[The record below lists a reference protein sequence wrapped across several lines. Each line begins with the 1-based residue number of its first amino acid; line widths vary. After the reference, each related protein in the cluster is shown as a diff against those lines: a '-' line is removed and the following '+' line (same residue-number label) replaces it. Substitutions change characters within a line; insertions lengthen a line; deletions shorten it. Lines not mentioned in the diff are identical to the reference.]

1 MATIKEL
8 KELAL
13 HSVRGTAP
21 ETYELGT
28 VDEAL
33 RGEIAKMCD
42 SVNNFM
48 RNRYDIYDIIITV
61 ADEVVPAKTYDV
73 LGQFAEI
80 KSVPQGQK
88 ALFRVNGLG
97 RNRAKKFLTQ
107 VGLSGLYETFR
118 LDSSTF
124 ELGGKA
130 IGGAASI
137 DFERFLDGA
146 DNMADLMDI
155 ITEGLTDAVFGE
167 VQKCLVAAINA
178 VGSPDANKVIDSA
191 FNGDNMFKLV
201 STVKVYGGNAVIF
214 ATPEFVGEMGPDA
227 IAPNTYHDDDI
238 DAIHKTG
245 RIKIFRGTPIVEI
258 PQSFVD
264 ENNVQTWI
272 NPQNAYILPTGKEK
286 VVKIAMEGGTQMY
299 DVINP
304 DQSIEIHTYR
314 KIGVGILAF
323 NNWGVYQN
331 TEETYARDDEGRVMR
346 DLLGNPVVMKN
357 GTYTCYPGDS

>member
-1 MATIKEL
+1 MATIAEL
-8 KELAL
+8 KEFAL

-33 RGEIAKMCD
+33 RGEIAKLCG

-167 VQKCLVAAINA
+167 VQKALVAAFN
-178 VGSPDANKVIDSA
+178 VMPDTNK
-191 FNGDNMFKLV
+191 
-201 STVKVYGGNAVIF
+201 STNSTFIPKEMLRIVNVVKAYGGNAVIF

-286 VVKIAMEGGTQMY
+286 VVKIVFEGNTQVW
-299 DVINP
+299 DLKNP
-304 DQSIEIHTYR
+304 DNSMEIHTYK
-314 KIGVGILAF
+314 KIGTAIMTYH
-323 NNWGVYQN
+323 NWGIYQN
-331 TEETYARDDEGRVMR
+331 TGIANNSYDPYGF
-346 DLLGNPVVMKN
+346 
-357 GTYTCYPGDS
+357 

>member
-1 MATIKEL
+1 M
-8 KELAL
+8 
-13 HSVRGTAP
+13 
-21 ETYELGT
+21 
-28 VDEAL
+28 
-33 RGEIAKMCD
+33 
-42 SVNNFM
+42 
-48 RNRYDIYDIIITV
+48 
-61 ADEVVPAKTYDV
+61 
-73 LGQFAEI
+73 
-80 KSVPQGQK
+80 
-88 ALFRVNGLG
+88 
-97 RNRAKKFLTQ
+97 
-107 VGLSGLYETFR
+107 SGLYETFR

-167 VQKCLVAAINA
+167 VQKALVAAFN
-178 VGSPDANKVIDSA
+178 VMPDTNK
-191 FNGDNMFKLV
+191 
-201 STVKVYGGNAVIF
+201 STNSTFIAKEMLRIVNVVKAYGGNAVIF

-286 VVKIAMEGGTQMY
+286 VVKIVFEGNTQVW
-299 DVINP
+299 DLKNP
-304 DQSIEIHTYR
+304 DNSMEIHTYK
-314 KIGVGILAF
+314 KIGTAIMTYH
-323 NNWGVYQN
+323 NWGIYQN
-331 TEETYARDDEGRVMR
+331 TGIANNSYDPYGF
-346 DLLGNPVVMKN
+346 
-357 GTYTCYPGDS
+357 

>member
-1 MATIKEL
+1 MATIAEL

-21 ETYELGT
+21 ANYELGT

-61 ADEVVPAKTYDV
+61 ADEVVPAKTFDV

-155 ITEGLTDAVFGE
+155 VTEGLTDAVFGE
-167 VQKCLVAAINA
+167 VQKALVAAFN
-178 VGSPDANKVIDSA
+178 VMPDTNK
-191 FNGDNMFKLV
+191 
-201 STVKVYGGNAVIF
+201 STNSTFIPKEMLRIVNVVKAYGGNAVIF

-286 VVKIAMEGGTQMY
+286 VVKIVFEGNTQVW
-299 DVINP
+299 DLKNP
-304 DQSIEIHTYR
+304 DNSMEIHTYK
-314 KIGVGILAF
+314 KIGTAIMTYH
-323 NNWGVYQN
+323 NWGIYQN
-331 TEETYARDDEGRVMR
+331 TGIANNSYDPYGF
-346 DLLGNPVVMKN
+346 
-357 GTYTCYPGDS
+357 

>member
-1 MATIKEL
+1 
-8 KELAL
+8 
-13 HSVRGTAP
+13 
-21 ETYELGT
+21 
-28 VDEAL
+28 
-33 RGEIAKMCD
+33 MCD

-61 ADEVVPAKTYDV
+61 ADEVVPAKTFDV

-97 RNRAKKFLTQ
+97 KNRAKKFLTQ

-167 VQKCLVAAINA
+167 VQKALVAAFN
-178 VGSPDANKVIDSA
+178 VMPDTNK
-191 FNGDNMFKLV
+191 
-201 STVKVYGGNAVIF
+201 STNSTFIPKEMLRIVNVVKAYGGNAVIF

-286 VVKIAMEGGTQMY
+286 VVKIVFEGNTQVW
-299 DVINP
+299 DLKNP
-304 DQSIEIHTYR
+304 DNSMEIHTYK
-314 KIGVGILAF
+314 KIGTAIMTYH
-323 NNWGVYQN
+323 NWGIYQN
-331 TEETYARDDEGRVMR
+331 TGIANNSYDPYGF
-346 DLLGNPVVMKN
+346 
-357 GTYTCYPGDS
+357 

>member
-21 ETYELGT
+21 AEYTVGT

-48 RNRYDIYDIIITV
+48 RNRYDIYDIIITA
-61 ADEVVPAKTYDV
+61 ADEVVPAKTFEV

-88 ALFRVNGLG
+88 ALFRTPVMGK
-97 RNRAKKFLTQ
+97 NRAKKFLTQ

-167 VQKCLVAAINA
+167 VQKALVAAFK
-178 VGSPDANKVIDSA
+178 VMPDTNKHTDSTFDA
-191 FNGDNMFKLV
+191 KEMLRIVNV
-201 STVKVYGGNAVIF
+201 VKAYGGNAIIF
-214 ATPEFVGEMGPDA
+214 ATPEFVSEMGPDA
-227 IAPNTYHDDDI
+227 IVPAVNGAQGVYHQDDI

-264 ENNVQTWI
+264 DNNVQTWI
-272 NPQNAYILPTGKEK
+272 NPQYAYILPAGKEK
-286 VVKIAMEGGTQMY
+286 VVKIVFEGNTQVW
-299 DVINP
+299 DLKNP
-304 DQSIEIHTYR
+304 DNSMEIHTY
-314 KIGVGILAF
+314 KKVGTAIMTY
-323 NNWGVYQN
+323 NNWGIYHN
-331 TEETYARDDEGRVMR
+331 EGIDDHSYDPYGF
-346 DLLGNPVVMKN
+346 
-357 GTYTCYPGDS
+357 

>member
-8 KELAL
+8 KDLAL

-21 ETYELGT
+21 ENYTVGT

-61 ADEVVPAKTYDV
+61 ADEVVPAKTFDV

-80 KSVPQGQK
+80 KTVPQGQK

-155 ITEGLTDAVFGE
+155 VTEGLTDAVFGE
-167 VQKCLVAAINA
+167 VQKALVAAFEVMPETNKHTNSTFNA
-178 VGSPDANKVIDSA
+178 KE
-191 FNGDNMFKLV
+191 MLRLV
-201 STVKVYGGNAVIF
+201 NVVKAYGGNAVIF
-214 ATPEFVGEMGPDA
+214 ATPEFIGEMGPDA

-264 ENNVQTWI
+264 ESNVQTWI

-286 VVKIAMEGGTQMY
+286 VVKIVFEGNTQVW
-299 DVINP
+299 DLKNP
-304 DQSIEIHTYR
+304 DNSMEIHTYK
-314 KIGVGILAF
+314 KIGTAIMTYH
-323 NNWGVYQN
+323 NWGIYQN
-331 TEETYARDDEGRVMR
+331 TGITDNSYDPYGF
-346 DLLGNPVVMKN
+346 
-357 GTYTCYPGDS
+357 

>member
-1 MATIKEL
+1 MANIKEL

-167 VQKCLVAAINA
+167 VQKALVAAFN
-178 VGSPDANKVIDSA
+178 VMPDTNK
-191 FNGDNMFKLV
+191 
-201 STVKVYGGNAVIF
+201 STNSTFIPKEMLRIVNVVKAYGGNAVIF

-286 VVKIAMEGGTQMY
+286 VVKIVFEGNTQVW
-299 DVINP
+299 DLKNP
-304 DQSIEIHTYR
+304 DNSMEIHTYK
-314 KIGVGILAF
+314 KIGTAIMTYH
-323 NNWGVYQN
+323 NWGIYQN
-331 TEETYARDDEGRVMR
+331 TGIANNSYDPYGF
-346 DLLGNPVVMKN
+346 
-357 GTYTCYPGDS
+357 

>member
-1 MATIKEL
+1 MATIAEL

-33 RGEIAKMCD
+33 RGEIAKLCG

-118 LDSSTF
+118 LDSSTI

-167 VQKCLVAAINA
+167 VQKALVAAFN
-178 VGSPDANKVIDSA
+178 VMPDTNK
-191 FNGDNMFKLV
+191 
-201 STVKVYGGNAVIF
+201 STNSTFIPKEMLRIVNVVKAYGGNAVIF

-286 VVKIAMEGGTQMY
+286 VVKIVFEGNTQVW
-299 DVINP
+299 DLKNP
-304 DQSIEIHTYR
+304 DNSMEIHTYK
-314 KIGVGILAF
+314 KIGTAIMTYH
-323 NNWGVYQN
+323 NWGIYQN
-331 TEETYARDDEGRVMR
+331 TGIANNSYDPYGF
-346 DLLGNPVVMKN
+346 
-357 GTYTCYPGDS
+357 

>member
-1 MATIKEL
+1 MATIAEL

-33 RGEIAKMCD
+33 RGEIAKLCG

-73 LGQFAEI
+73 LGMFAEI

-167 VQKCLVAAINA
+167 VQKALVAAFN
-178 VGSPDANKVIDSA
+178 VMPDTNK
-191 FNGDNMFKLV
+191 
-201 STVKVYGGNAVIF
+201 STNSTFIPKEMLRIVNVVKAYGGNAVIF

-264 ENNVQTWI
+264 DDNVQTWI

-286 VVKIAMEGGTQMY
+286 IVKIVFEGNTQVW
-299 DVINP
+299 DLKNP
-304 DQSIEIHTYR
+304 DNSMEIHTYK
-314 KIGVGILAF
+314 KIGTAIMTYH
-323 NNWGVYQN
+323 NWGIYQN
-331 TEETYARDDEGRVMR
+331 TGITNNSYDPYGF
-346 DLLGNPVVMKN
+346 
-357 GTYTCYPGDS
+357 

>member
-21 ETYELGT
+21 ENYSVGT

-48 RNRYDIYDIIITV
+48 RNRYDIYDIIITT
-61 ADEVVPAKTYDV
+61 ADEVVPSKVIDV
-73 LGQFAEI
+73 MGAFAEI

-88 ALFRVNGLG
+88 AIFKRGMVG

-118 LDSSTF
+118 LDNETF

-130 IGGAASI
+130 IGGAAAI

-146 DNMADLMDI
+146 ENMADLMDV

-167 VQKCLVAAINA
+167 VQKCLIAAANA
-178 VGSPDANKVIDSA
+178 IGRPDANKVVKNTFDG
-191 FNGDNMFKLV
+191 NEMFKLV
-201 STVKVYGGNAVIF
+201 STVKAYGGNAVIF
-214 ATPEFVGEMGPDA
+214 ATPEFVGAMGPDA
-227 IAPNTYHDDDI
+227 IVPGSTSYQGVYHQGDI
-238 DAIHKTG
+238 DAIHNG
-245 RIKIFRGTPIVEI
+245 GYVQIFRGTPIVQI

-264 ENNVQTWI
+264 ESNTKTWI
-272 NPQNAYILPTGKEK
+272 NPQFAYVLPAGKEK
-286 VVKIAMEGGTQMY
+286 VVKVVFEGNTQVW
-299 DVINP
+299 DLKNP
-304 DQSIEIHTYR
+304 DNSMEIHTY
-314 KIGVGILAF
+314 KKMGAAILTHH
-323 NNWGVYQN
+323 NWGIYQN
-331 TEETYARDDEGRVMR
+331 TGITDTSESPYGI
-346 DLLGNPVVMKN
+346 
-357 GTYTCYPGDS
+357 